1 MISEGTEYVCKPK
14 DSDGVF
20 FKVTVV
26 LPNHEGQPAKYRVLN
41 EQGMICYLQD
51 TGDIEMPFMCVM
63 GLINDGEH
71 PSEMIASPD
80 SEGLL

>member
-1 MISEGTEYVCKPK
+1 
-14 DSDGVF
+14 
-20 FKVTVV
+20 
-26 LPNHEGQPAKYRVLN
+26 
-41 EQGMICYLQD
+41 MICYLQD